1 MPDCAPDNDKLVTST
16 VLFVPYPAVRNAPAA
31 LPVTRLTVSPLMTP
45 EMLAPATVRVAVMVP
60 SYGLSL
66 AVMPETV
73 SGFFVI
79 VAVGVGGV
87 SE

>member
-1 MPDCAPDNDKLVTST
+1 
-16 VLFVPYPAVRNAPAA
+16 
-31 LPVTRLTVSPLMTP
+31 MTP